1 LVHQQTNKQT
11 MINGDVFFNVSA
23 SANFRRAPS
32 STVPVYS
39 HSIDDTLNF
48 KPLFPTYSRM
58 TCEDV
63 KNEIVELQN
72 QLRSS
77 KFSNEVNSAYKK
89 ALSDAQTQY
98 IKCSI
103 KAAVSSANID
113 LKEAVTINQTKPNH
127 TFIYAVA
134 IVVAAFIIYK
144 N

>member
-1 LVHQQTNKQT
+1 

-23 SANFRRAPS
+23 PANFRAAPL

-48 KPLFPTYSRM
+48 KPLFPSYSRM

-63 KNEIVELQN
+63 KDEIVQLQN
-72 QLRSS
+72 QLRSLN
-77 KFSNEVNSAYKK
+77 FSDEVSSAYKK

-98 IKCSI
+98 IKCSM
-103 KAAVSSANID
+103 KAAVSSASTD
-113 LKEAVTINQTKPNH
+113 LKEAVSINETKPNH

-134 IVVAAFIIYK
+134 IVVAAFLIYK